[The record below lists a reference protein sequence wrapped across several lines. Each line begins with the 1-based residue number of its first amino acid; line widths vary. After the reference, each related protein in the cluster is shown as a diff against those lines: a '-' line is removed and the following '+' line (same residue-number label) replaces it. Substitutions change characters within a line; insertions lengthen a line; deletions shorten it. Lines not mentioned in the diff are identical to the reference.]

1 MVEFSPHAE
10 GQKAGQELDF
20 DRVNLLMFRR
30 PQNNELYTRPPR
42 ESTVLSPDLA
52 KNTAHGDRH
61 SIPPGANRPAPS
73 PFLDAVEKVRRHGTC
88 TLDAF
93 PLPRGIVI
101 PERIHSN
108 TCGPSPLPWDW
119 SRRSAPHTAAQRDL
133 LGHAAPQ
140 PYEPLGQIGSRPVN
154 ASNFA
159 LKPYGYQRTPESDLF
174 GKGWQPNM
182 NNARRWNDATDFKSR
197 LR

>member
-1 MVEFSPHAE
+1 MVDFRQHAE
-10 GQKAGQELDF
+10 LEKADQELEF

-30 PQNNELYTRPPR
+30 PQNHDLYTRPPR

-52 KNTAHGDRH
+52 KKPAHGDGH
-61 SIPPGANRPAPS
+61 SLPQGANRPSPS
-73 PFLDAVEKVRRHGTC
+73 PFLHAMEKVKRHGTC

-119 SRRSAPHTAAQRDL
+119 STRSAPHAGAQRDV
-133 LGHAAPQ
+133 LGHSVPQ
-140 PYEPLGQIGSRPVN
+140 SYEPLGTRPVN
-154 ASNFA
+154 PNNFA
-159 LKPYGYQRTPESDLF
+159 LRPYGYQRTPQSDLF

-182 NNARRWNDATDFKSR
+182 NHARRWNDATDFKSR